1 MSSQLKTLP
10 VVEFAMIVGFRQ
22 PHRETEWSYRLALA
36 THLLSDH
43 PILMHAKEIGSIKKY
58 LGIDIDDM
66 EALAIQIMDES
77 ILTVTDF
84 DIDSYQDVFVKETA
98 TEALLKDGKNA
109 GRCQVVLSFDR
120 GILAS
125 EARKALRAE
134 IRNLAR
140 GEVDGM
146 IRDEVIEALRNRYT
160 KDHIAAVAKDC
171 VEKYANS
178 YWFRSELKEEAVKQV
193 GTIVESER
201 NAIRAVINENK
212 QIAFEEA
219 NIEKI
224 VRRVLKNKF
233 S

>member
-1 MSSQLKTLP
+1 MKSPRDT
-10 VVEFAMIVGFRQ
+10 EFEIQYERIFK
-22 PHRETEWSYRLALA
+22 A
-36 THLLSDH
+36 TGATSD
-43 PILMHAKEIGSIKKY
+43 
-58 LGIDIDDM
+58 
-66 EALAIQIMDES
+66 
-77 ILTVTDF
+77 TD
-84 DIDSYQDVFVKETA
+84 
-98 TEALLKDGKNA
+98 
-109 GRCQVVLSFDR
+109 
-120 GILAS
+120 
-125 EARKALRAE
+125 
-134 IRNLAR
+134 LAR